1 MPALVRKAVSTVFRL
16 LHNRSELFAIEAQE
30 EKSRLIAILMY
41 GLGAVLLGLM
51 TLLLVTAIVIFAV
64 AEPYRMYVA
73 AGFAL
78 LYFLGALAAVLAI
91 RTNLKRTPFAETV
104 DQFKKDRELLETME

>member
-1 MPALVRKAVSTVFRL
+1 MC
-16 LHNRSELFAIEAQE
+16 
-30 EKSRLIAILMY
+30 

-64 AEPYRMYVA
+64 AEEYRMYVA
-73 AGFAL
+73 GGFAL

-91 RTNLKRTPFAETV
+91 RMNLKRTPFAETV
-104 DQFKKDRELLETME
+104 DQFKKDRELLETLE